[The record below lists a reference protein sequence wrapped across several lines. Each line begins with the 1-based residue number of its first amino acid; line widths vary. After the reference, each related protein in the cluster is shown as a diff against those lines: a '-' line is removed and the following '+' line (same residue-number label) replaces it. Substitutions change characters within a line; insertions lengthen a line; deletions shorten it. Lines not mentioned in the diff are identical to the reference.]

1 MTLRPVDPQG
11 GRNQLDR
18 RTSKHMCMLEV
29 LAGAR

>member
-11 GRNQLDR
+11 RNRLDR